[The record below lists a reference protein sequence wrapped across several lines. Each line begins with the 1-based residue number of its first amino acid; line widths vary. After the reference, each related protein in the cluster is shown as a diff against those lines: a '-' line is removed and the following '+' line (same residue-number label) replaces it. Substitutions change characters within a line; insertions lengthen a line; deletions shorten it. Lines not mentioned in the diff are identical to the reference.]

1 MAFVYLMCD
10 SGQDSCFKI
19 GVTRG
24 SIEKRMKKL
33 QTGNGEEIFLV
44 DYFETEYPFFIE
56 RMMHQRYF
64 SEKKLNEWFVLTT
77 EEKSRFKEDCLE
89 FEQMA
94 NELKDNVFLK
104 NKLK

>member
-1 MAFVYLMCD
+1 MAFVYLLCD
-10 SGQDSCFKI
+10 SGQDNCFKI

-24 SIEKRMKKL
+24 SIEKRIKKL
-33 QTGNGEEIFLV
+33 QTGNGEEIFLA
-44 DYFETEYPFFIE
+44 DYYETDYPFFVE

-64 SEKKLNEWFVLTT
+64 SEKKLNEWFNMIP
-77 EEKSRFKEDCLE
+77 EEKKKFKDDCRE

-94 NELKDNVFLK
+94 EGLKDNVFMK